1 MRKPPHPDPP
11 PQGEREPSAPAQ
23 RRPGRGLVGG
33 GALALLLALPAAA
46 QDLRGHGGPVR
57 ALAVA
62 GGTVVSGSFD
72 TRAIRWDGTRPIQ
85 VVRGHTGAVTAVLPL
100 AAGGFAS
107 GGQDG
112 HVLSWGAG
120 PEPLSRRAAH
130 DAPVAALAEVA
141 GGVASAGW
149 DGRIVLPD
157 GTAWAAHQGQATG
170 LVAFGGGL
178 VSAGT
183 DLRLRF
189 WDGGG
194 RLTAS
199 VDLASPP
206 AALVAEDAAVIVAGA
221 DGVLRRISPD
231 GVLAERSLSDRPLP
245 VVALALGSGV
255 LAASSVSGEV
265 WIVETADFTLRRRI
279 EAGQGAV
286 WAVAFVGDTLLTGGN
301 DGLIRR
307 WTLAGDPLG
316 EGAAVAAAF
325 DGSRGAEVW
334 RACAVCH
341 TLDPDDGGRAGPTLH
356 GVFGR
361 RIATAP
367 GYAYS
372 EALRALDI
380 VWTETTVAAL
390 FEAGPEAYTP
400 GSRMPEQRLPD
411 PADRAALIEFLRA
424 NGG

>member
-1 MRKPPHPDPP
+1 MTVATPLH
-11 PQGEREPSAPAQ
+11 AL
-23 RRPGRGLVGG
+23 RRPWGW
-33 GALALLLALPAAA
+33 GAVLAFALALPAAA
-46 QDLRGHGGPVR
+46 QDMRGHGGPVR

-62 GGTVVSGSFD
+62 SGTVISGSFD
-72 TRAIRWDGTRPIQ
+72 TRAIRWDGTRPAL

-100 AAGGFAS
+100 SDGGFAS

-112 HVLSWGAG
+112 QVVTWGTG
-120 PEPLSRRAAH
+120 PEPVAGRRAH
-130 DAPVAALAEVA
+130 DAPVAAMAEVA

-157 GTAWAAHQGQATG
+157 GTAWDAHQGQATG
-170 LVAFGGGL
+170 LVAHGGGL
-178 VSAGT
+178 ASVGT

-189 WDGGG
+189 WNLDG

-199 VDLASPP
+199 VDLVSPP
-206 AALVAEDAAVIVAGA
+206 AALVAEAEAVIVAGA
-221 DGVLRRISPD
+221 DGALRRIAPG

-245 VVALALGSGV
+245 VVALAMGPGV

-265 WIVETADFTLRRRI
+265 WIVDAADFTLRTRI
-279 EAGQGAV
+279 ESGQGAV
-286 WAVAFVGDTLLTGGN
+286 WAVAFAGETLLTGGN

-307 WTLAGDPLG
+307 WTLAGEPLG
-316 EGAAVAAAF
+316 EGSGAAIAD
-325 DGSRGAEVW
+325 DGSRGAQVW

-361 RIATAP
+361 RIGTAP
-367 GYAYS
+367 DYAYS
-372 EALRALDI
+372 EALRRLDI

-390 FEAGPEAYTP
+390 FEQGPEAYTP

-411 PADRAALIEFLRA
+411 PADRAALVDFLRA

>member
-1 MRKPPHPDPP
+1 M
-11 PQGEREPSAPAQ
+11 ERRLRWRATVPRA
-23 RRPGRGLVGG
+23 GVL
-33 GALALLLALPAAA
+33 ALALAAA
-46 QDLRGHGGPVR
+46 PPAFGQDLRGHGGPVR
-57 ALAVA
+57 ALSVE
-62 GGTVVSGSFD
+62 GGRIVSGSFD
-72 TRAIRWDGTRPIQ
+72 TRAIRWDGVLPAQ
-85 VVRGHTGAVTAVLPL
+85 VVRGHTGAVTAVVAL
-100 AAGGFAS
+100 ARGGFAS

-112 HVLSWGAG
+112 RVVLWGEG
-120 PEPLSRRAAH
+120 PEPLAARPAH

-157 GTAWAAHQGQATG
+157 GRAWDAHQGQVNG
-170 LVAFGGGL
+170 LAAFGGGL
-178 VSAGT
+178 ASVGT

-189 WDGGG
+189 WDGDG

-206 AALVAEDAAVIVAGA
+206 AALVAEADAVIVAGA
-221 DGVLRRISPD
+221 DGVLRRLTPG
-231 GVLAERSLSDRPLP
+231 GVLDERSLSERPLP
-245 VVALALGSGV
+245 VVALARGPGV
-255 LAASSVSGEV
+255 LAAASVSGEV
-265 WIVETADFTLRRRI
+265 WIVESGDFTLRRRI
-279 EAGQGAV
+279 ETGQGAV
-286 WAVAFVGDTLLTGGN
+286 WALAFAGDVLLTGGN

-307 WTLAGDPLG
+307 WTLAGEPLG
-316 EGAAVAAAF
+316 QGAAPGTAD
-325 DGSRGAEVW
+325 DGSRGAQVW

-372 EALRALDI
+372 DALKALDI
-380 VWTETTVAAL
+380 VWTDDTIAAL
-390 FEAGPEAYTP
+390 FDLGPEIFTP
-400 GSRMPEQRLPD
+400 GSRMPDQRLPD
-411 PADRAALIEFLRA
+411 PGDRAALIAFLRA